1 MMFRFVCSLLS
12 ASLCSRY
19 LEWLSTAKP
28 EQQHFA
34 SRHYHVL
41 FKTTT
46 ILHSEDHYMVMPEFK
61 STTVCNSRS
70 SFEACV
76 RPQVMTASYHDRV
89 CALQFFGAFST
100 KTCRNATISFT
111 MSVSP
116 PIYRSVRTWLENG
129 WTSFHGIWY
138 LGFTFLPT
146 FQAYLPK

>member
-34 SRHYHVL
+34 SRHYHVI

-100 KTCRNATISFT
+100 KTCRNATISFCLST
-111 MSVSP
+111 CLSICTHTTRKRLKEFSWNLILGIYVSAHISSVP
-116 PIYRSVRTWLENG
+116 P
-129 WTSFHGIWY
+129 
-138 LGFTFLPT
+138 
-146 FQAYLPK
+146 